1 MQIPKNDP
9 VRLLRQS
16 CTAPFCWGTCLSRTV
31 SRTRLTAM
39 RFHAILCYSEGRN
52 SRENAMSFRFFPWTK
67 VSLILQGLRTFSA
80 DFGDKKN
87 PAGLRR
93 SVQKSDPFRKPAS
106 GFSCPKGCEG
116 RYCMQS
122 IPLAVLKRKRPFVN
136 DEIISNCMQSI
147 PLAVL
152 KPWKECH
159 QSKSRQIVCN
169 PYRLRC

>member
-1 MQIPKNDP
+1 MHKKASALAKGGRRVQNRLMLKTESYNQIIPHGAKTYQPCLPLNFEMQIPKNDP

-80 DFGDKKN
+80 DFGDKKIPRGCGDLPKRAIRLEN
-87 PAGLRR
+87 PLLG
-93 SVQKSDPFRKPAS
+93 S
-106 GFSCPKGCEG
+106 
-116 RYCMQS
+116 
-122 IPLAVLKRKRPFVN
+122 AVPR
-136 DEIISNCMQSI
+136 
-147 PLAVL
+147 AV
-152 KPWKECH
+152 
-159 QSKSRQIVCN
+159 RDGIACN
-169 PYRLRC
+169 PYRLRY

>member
-80 DFGDKKN
+80 DFGDKKIPRGCGDLSKRAIRLEN
-87 PAGLRR
+87 PLLG
-93 SVQKSDPFRKPAS
+93 S
-106 GFSCPKGCEG
+106 
-116 RYCMQS
+116 
-122 IPLAVLKRKRPFVN
+122 AVPR
-136 DEIISNCMQSI
+136 
-147 PLAVL
+147 AV
-152 KPWKECH
+152 
-159 QSKSRQIVCN
+159 RDGIACN
-169 PYRLRC
+169 PYRLRYWNTNGLVGTETSLIIACNPYRLRYWNCSVHMENFR